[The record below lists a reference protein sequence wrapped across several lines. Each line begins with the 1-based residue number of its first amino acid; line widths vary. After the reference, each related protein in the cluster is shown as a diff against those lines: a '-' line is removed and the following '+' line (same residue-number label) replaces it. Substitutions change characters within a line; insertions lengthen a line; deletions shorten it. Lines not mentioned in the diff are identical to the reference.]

1 MKPEMR
7 TTLEAFTLIH
17 FYSPTYFLTD
27 ASSNYPRHE
36 EFMYSNT
43 IGNVYLSDCTYNR
56 VGKQGGKIALVINSV
71 TRLGYF

>member
-1 MKPEMR
+1 
-7 TTLEAFTLIH
+7 
-17 FYSPTYFLTD
+17 
-27 ASSNYPRHE
+27 
-36 EFMYSNT
+36 MYSNT